1 MITYPK
7 IFTNNYIIAYGIE
20 GQLPDVDADKV
31 YDYHTAFDIKPT
43 EVSYNVDINANQK
56 LITNIKLERNSN
68 NSAATVGFVKEL
80 FPFTKNSLYREYFEE
95 FYDFSDAT
103 NYNLNIGASGVTFT
117 GIKPN
122 LTFNTSKD
130 LIITNTN
137 GLRLQN
143 NYFNVAIPNNP
154 NFTICVIMQL
164 WINRNFNLYF
174 VTASVPLN
182 LISFN
187 KVTKELSLGTD
198 H

>member
-1 MITYPK
+1 M
-7 IFTNNYIIAYGIE
+7 
-20 GQLPDVDADKV
+20 
-31 YDYHTAFDIKPT
+31 
-43 EVSYNVDINANQK
+43 
-56 LITNIKLERNSN
+56 
-68 NSAATVGFVKEL
+68 
-80 FPFTKNSLYREYFEE
+80 YREYFEE

-103 NYNLNIGASGVTFT
+103 NYNPNIGASGVTFT

-187 KVTKELSLGTD
+187 KVTKELSLITSSKITKFTIPSLFNGRKIVLWAAENSGANVIRAS
-198 H
+198 